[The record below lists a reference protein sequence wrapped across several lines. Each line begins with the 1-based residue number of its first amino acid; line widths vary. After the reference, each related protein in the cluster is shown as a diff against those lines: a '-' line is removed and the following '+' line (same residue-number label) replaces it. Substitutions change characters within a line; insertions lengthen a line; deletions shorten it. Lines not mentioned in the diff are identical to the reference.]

1 MIFSTPFVELTNLQV
16 LPTPFPFTY
25 PPKNVSAKNPDTTFN
40 WSSVEPISGSAL
52 YNVHN
57 TVPYLESYFFG
68 VQREVAKNTVI
79 TANYV
84 GTQGRHQLTSQ
95 EANPGNPGLCL
106 SLNAAA
112 LAPGQTPCGPYGE
125 SNAYTLANG
134 TVVNGT
140 RQAFGLALGSN
151 GYMSTVATS
160 NYNSLQVSF
169 KHSTEL
175 LDVLLGYTYGRSFDN
190 GSGLTDAT
198 NPLNPER
205 SYGLSNYDFTQYFV
219 GSYTIHSPFDKFV
232 DGWKKQVVGG
242 WAVSGITKFATGTAV
257 TISENDDRSLIGTG
271 GVDLPNY
278 TAGKLAG
285 NHNPRKN
292 QPYFNTALFTQE
304 PLGQVGSSERRFFHG
319 PGLDNTDLAL
329 LRNFHIHE
337 SQTAQF
343 RAEAFNVFNHAQFNN
358 PNGNWN
364 NTSIF
369 GVVTSANAPRIM
381 QIAVKYTF

>member
-1 MIFSTPFVELTNLQV
+1 M
-16 LPTPFPFTY
+16 
-25 PPKNVSAKNPDTTFN
+25 SAKNPDTTFN
-40 WSSVEPISGSAL
+40 WAAVEPISGSAL

-68 VQREVAKNTVI
+68 VQREVAKNTVF

-84 GTQGRHQLTSQ
+84 GTQGRHQLSIE
-95 EANPGNPGLCL
+95 EANPGNPALCL
-106 SLNAAA
+106 SLTAAV

-125 SNAYTLANG
+125 SDAYTLANG

-151 GYMSTVATS
+151 GYMSTIATT
-160 NYNSLQVSF
+160 NYNSLQLNF

-175 LDVLLGYTYGRSFDN
+175 WDVLLGYTYGRSFDN
-190 GSGLTDAT
+190 GSGLTDVT
-198 NPLNPER
+198 NPLNPQR

-257 TISENDDRSLIGTG
+257 SISENDDRSLIGTG
-271 GVDLPNY
+271 GVDEPDY
-278 TAGKLAG
+278 TPGKLVG

-292 QPYFNTALFTQE
+292 LPYFNTSLFTQE
-304 PLGQVGSSERRFFHG
+304 PLGQVGSSQRRFFHG

-364 NTSIF
+364 NTSAF
-369 GVVTSANAPRIM
+369 GLVTSANAPRIM
-381 QIAVKYTF
+381 QIAVKYQF